1 MQKKKQSPKS
11 FQTHYFSQLE
21 THIPCHMHWTYITHP
36 SQIQELKSTAKALE
50 VCYFQVVD
58 ALFTI
63 INVWLFFQ
71 LECCG
76 SKNYT
81 DWFYKEWTTDE
92 LGNNSVPQSCCVK
105 SEANCNINVTEH
117 PNTIYAKVLLTG
129 VC

>member
-1 MQKKKQSPKS
+1 
-11 FQTHYFSQLE
+11 
-21 THIPCHMHWTYITHP
+21 MHWTYTTHT
-36 SQIQELKSTAKALE
+36 SQRQELKSIIIAKSLK
-50 VCYFQVVD
+50 VCYFQVV
-58 ALFTI
+58 
-63 INVWLFFQ
+63 NVCLIVCLFFFK

-92 LGNNSVPQSCCVK
+92 LENNSVPQSCCVK